1 MSRRC
6 LQFGETQPEPTANC
20 SSYPYLAN
28 DMITSTSL
36 ATTSET
42 EGLGSSHV
50 DLSATSRKRQL
61 VNLSQLAI
69 NMIPRRYGERSSLT
83 VSKLSGIGL
92 HLNSIVNAIPG
103 NRGGTASMKLAV
115 DSMGIQGIKSASI
128 SNCQSMENME
138 SCSDAF
144 EKVSAAP
151 QDGTL
156 EAKVCMIAGSAAS
169 ESLCTMESIECHMT
183 LNTKRK
189 LSSEDGESNEVFNQQ
204 SPKKKRQV
212 FMILLA
218 DLTVITFSL

>member
-20 SSYPYLAN
+20 SSYPNLAN

-69 NMIPRRYGERSSLT
+69 NMIPQCYGEKASLT
-83 VSKLSGIGL
+83 VSKPSGIGL
-92 HLNSIVNAIPG
+92 HLNSIVNAIPMG
-103 NRGGTASMKLAV
+103 RGGTASMKLAV
-115 DSMGIQGIKSASI
+115 DYMGIQGIKSASI
-128 SNCQSMENME
+128 VSSQSMENIQ

-144 EKVSAAP
+144 EKVSAADRKSTRLNSSHITP
-151 QDGTL
+151 SR
-156 EAKVCMIAGSAAS
+156 MPSSA
-169 ESLCTMESIECHMT
+169 
-183 LNTKRK
+183 
-189 LSSEDGESNEVFNQQ
+189 
-204 SPKKKRQV
+204 
-212 FMILLA
+212 
-218 DLTVITFSL
+218 